1 MTKAQE
7 RALRAKEAIE
17 KICIENNI
25 NMTIYDGEIGFV
37 DPVENKIVLIWHAE
51 YKAAGS
57 QGGQNVTQ
65 KEFEQR
71 IRKGKTFKQEEK
83 AGIHIIELDEGKPPV
98 IQITGELNTI
108 CGMLGFAM
116 SKMIE
121 EAANDTGDRTG
132 IEKLFRK
139 ITESA
144 IALSRI

>member
-17 KICIENNI
+17 KVCIENNV

-83 AGIHIIELDEGKPPV
+83 AGIHIIELDEDKPPA

-108 CGMLGFAM
+108 CGMLGFVM
-116 SKMIE
+116 LKMIK

-144 IALSRI
+144 IMLSRL